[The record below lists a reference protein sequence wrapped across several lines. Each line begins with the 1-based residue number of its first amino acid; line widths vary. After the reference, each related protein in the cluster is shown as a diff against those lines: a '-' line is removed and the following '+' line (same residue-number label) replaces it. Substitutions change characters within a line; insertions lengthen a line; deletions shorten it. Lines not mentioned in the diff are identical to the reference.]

1 MLMKVL
7 LVVVALIG
15 VFLVIVAFQP
25 STYHVERSATMA
37 APPAAVFAQVNDF
50 HKWDAW
56 SPWAK
61 IDPAAKVT
69 FDGPASGVGA
79 SFAWDGND
87 DVGAG
92 KMTILESRP
101 PEAIKIKLE
110 FLKPFESTCTTDF
123 AFRADGDK
131 TTVTWS
137 MDGENNFVGKAF
149 CMFMDMD
156 KMIGADYEK
165 GLASIRGIVEGASR

>member
-50 HKWDAW
+50 PKWDAW

-137 MDGENNFVGKAF
+137 MDGENQFIGKAF